1 MTDIPDPEFLVVGG
15 GLSGL
20 ALADRLTREGRD
32 WRLIEGR
39 TRFGGRIAGLAH
51 GGTTFDLGPSWIWPG
66 QSRVAATTARFGIP
80 LFEQYSDGAT
90 CHEGPDG
97 TVRRVEAFSP
107 MAGSLRMTGGMTAL
121 VAALVRALEPER
133 LHLDAPIVALSRHD
147 DRIEAT
153 LRSGET
159 LRARQVVLA
168 IPPRIAS
175 ALTFD
180 PPLPEAATRAM
191 GAIPT
196 WMSGM
201 AKFVAVYDRPFWRA
215 AGLSGDATSRR
226 GPMVEIHDASAAGG
240 NPGALFGFLG
250 VPASAREAVAAELAP
265 AGIDQLAHLFGEESR
280 APVATRLVDWAREP
294 FTATTADHAP
304 LGDHPAYGPHPALT
318 DLWDGHLHIAVT
330 ETAPDAGGLIEGAL
344 AAAEAVIL
352 R

>member
-1 MTDIPDPEFLVVGG
+1 MTDSPESEILIIGG
-15 GLSGL
+15 GLCGL

-32 WRLIEGR
+32 WRLVEAR
-39 TRFGGRIAGLAH
+39 ARFGGRIAGLAH

-66 QSRVAATTARFGIP
+66 QSRAAAMAARFGIV
-80 LFEQYSDGAT
+80 LFEQHSDGAT

-97 TVRRVEAFSP
+97 SVQRVRAFSP

-121 VAALVRALEPER
+121 VEAMVRTLEPER
-133 LHLDAPIVALSRHD
+133 LHLDAPIVALTRHD

-175 ALTFD
+175 ALAFD
-180 PPLPEAATRAM
+180 PSLPQAATRAM

-196 WMSGM
+196 WMAGM
-201 AKFVAVYDRPFWRA
+201 AKFVAVYDRPFWRT

-226 GPMVEIHDASAAGG
+226 GPIVEIHDASAAGG
-240 NPGALFGFLG
+240 EPGALFGFLG
-250 VPASAREAVAAELAP
+250 VPASAREDVTAELAP
-265 AGIDQLAHLFGEESR
+265 ACIDQLARLFGEEAR
-280 APVATRLVDWAREP
+280 TPAAMHLADWAREP
-294 FTATTADHAP
+294 FTATTADHTP
-304 LGDHPAYGPHPALT
+304 LGGHPAYGPHPALAG
-318 DLWDGHLHIAVT
+318 LWDSHLHIAVT

-344 AAAEAVIL
+344 AAAESLTL